1 MMFFAINSLLNG
13 TRKDAGYN
21 IGSATSKWFETVSS
35 RPALKKGMERLKQ
48 EEAAAKA
55 KI

>member
-21 IGSATSKWFETVSS
+21 IGPASQKWFETVNG
-35 RPALKKGMERLKQ
+35 RPALKKGQERLKQ